1 MIVYFR
7 VQASD
12 NYFFEQFIQNPAVDN
27 ESPVNDAAQLTIV
40 KLTINENQQAL
51 DVSFLLVF

>member
-1 MIVYFR
+1 VTT
-7 VQASD
+7 
-12 NYFFEQFIQNPAVDN
+12 EH

-51 DVSFLLVF
+51 DVSLKKELIVNF